1 MRSATACMAFFSF
14 LMMATTTRAVI
25 LQVGPGQ
32 EYSTIQSAINAANE
46 GDVVQVAAGE
56 YVENIVLKSGVDVT
70 GAGAEETTVRS
81 WSESFPM
88 AAVEGADNTTV
99 QGLTITGGYYGV
111 RCSGVSPTVTDCVIW
126 RNAFCGILMETSNA
140 AISRSVLAQNPLYG
154 VQCTDSSAPS
164 LSNCTFSANGYA
176 VSSSSS
182 SPTLIN
188 CILWDNW
195 DDLEGVTEADSVS
208 YCDIEDA
215 DYVGEN
221 GNISTDPRFVGWSPF
236 NSPDNELYVD
246 TSHVGDEEGSKE
258 KPFTAIASALSVYSY
273 HLGLGS
279 PCLNAG
285 DGGVHMGAYPHEEPS
300 RNPGGDGTAVNVAAG
315 TYYEGRLFACHG
327 AELRG
332 PVNSPATL
340 IAGGAT
346 AFFGLGQCS
355 IQNFIVKG
363 GDDAIACYFSQ
374 ARIENC
380 VITESGQ
387 NGIYL
392 HQTDASVDGC
402 HLFYNFG
409 AGVLLEGG
417 TANIVHCLF
426 GQHAIA
432 GISCIGGGSATIHNC
447 LLTDSPVGVSC
458 AGGATVEA
466 QNATVTNAG
475 WKGIEAT
482 DGGAVTLVDCIVW
495 GNPFGD
501 ISQAGGTIEATFSNI
516 GDELPG
522 EGNINANPLFEQG
535 PLGDFYIDSDSP
547 CVNSGS
553 DTAEN
558 LGLDSRTTSPTGE
571 PDTGTVD
578 MGFHYERFEVRDIAL
593 KEGQLTLI
601 WNSTPGLDYS
611 AFRASS
617 LAAPVEW
624 ERAGEL
630 TASWTRAKYSLDE
643 TSGDVEFY
651 GVSHP

>member
-1 MRSATACMAFFSF
+1 MRSVTACMAFFSV
-14 LMMATTTRAVI
+14 LVMATTIRAAI

-56 YVENIVLKSGVDVT
+56 YVENIVLKTGVNVT
-70 GAGAEETTVRS
+70 GAGAEKTTVRS

-88 AAVEGADNTTV
+88 AAVEGADNATA
-99 QGLTITGGYYGV
+99 QGFTITGGYYGV
-111 RCSGVSPTVTDCVIW
+111 RCSSTSPTVTDCVIW
-126 RNAFCGILMETSNA
+126 RNAFCGVLMETSNA
-140 AISRSVLAQNPLYG
+140 AIGRSVVAQNPLYG

-176 VSSSSS
+176 VSSLSS

-208 YCDIEDA
+208 YCDIEDGDFA
-215 DYVGEN
+215 GEN
-221 GNISTDPRFVGWSPF
+221 GNISADPRFVGWSPF

-279 PCLNAG
+279 PCLTTGEGNA
-285 DGGVHMGAYPHEEPS
+285 HMGAYPDEEPS
-300 RNPGGDGTAVNVAAG
+300 RNPGGDGVAINVAAG

-346 AFFGLGQCS
+346 AFFGLGKCS
-355 IQNFIVKG
+355 IENFIIKG

-392 HQTDASVDGC
+392 HWADALVDGC

-417 TANIVHCLF
+417 TGRISHCQF
-426 GQHAIA
+426 GQHATA
-432 GISCIGGGSATIHNC
+432 GISCTGGCSATIHNC

-482 DGGAVTLVDCIVW
+482 DGASVSLGNCIVW

-501 ISQAGGTIEATFSNI
+501 ISQEGGTIEATFSNI
-516 GDELPG
+516 GDSLPG
-522 EGNINANPLFEQG
+522 EGNISAKPLFESG
-535 PLGDFYIDSDSP
+535 PLGSFYLDSDSP
-547 CVNSGS
+547 CVDRGS

-558 LGLDSRTTSPTGE
+558 LALDIRTTSPWNE
-571 PDTGTVD
+571 PDTGTAD
-578 MGFHYERFEVRDIAL
+578 MGFHYEIFEIREVTLEQGIVVLTWTATPRFDFSIL
-593 KEGQLTLI
+593 
-601 WNSTPGLDYS
+601 
-611 AFRASS
+611 RADS
-617 LAAPVEW
+617 LSAPVMW
-624 ERAGEL
+624 QWNGEL
-630 TASWTRAKYSLDE
+630 TASWTRASYTLGESPSK
-643 TSGDVEFY
+643 TQFFR
-651 GVSHP
+651 VSHP